1 MASYIRRRKF
11 LATLVG
17 GAAAWPLAARA
28 QQPERMRRIGV
39 LMNKTTDDP
48 DGRVEVTAFV
58 GGLQERGWT
67 PGANLQIDY
76 RWSDGSAD
84 RARAFAAELVAL
96 APAVI
101 MTIGASHVA
110 AIQQVSRTVPIVFI
124 GVTDPVGGG
133 LVASMARPGGNA
145 TGFIL
150 AEFGTSAKWLELLKQ
165 ISPQITRAAV
175 IIDPSNPT
183 ETGQFG
189 SIQSVAPSMGVV
201 LTPVDVRNAGELDR
215 SISEFAGAPNG
226 GLIVVANPLALVH
239 RDTIV
244 GLAARHRLLA
254 VYFARSFVVS
264 GGLVSYGPDVPAQCR
279 QAAGYIDRI
288 LRGEKPADLP
298 VQAPTKYELLINLK
312 TAKALGLEIPATVL
326 ARADEVIE

>member
-1 MASYIRRRKF
+1 
-11 LATLVG
+11 
-17 GAAAWPLAARA
+17 
-28 QQPERMRRIGV
+28 MRRIGV
-39 LMNKTTDDP
+39 LMNRTTDDP
-48 DGRVEVTAFV
+48 DGRVEVAALV
-58 GGLQERGWT
+58 GWLQERGWT

-76 RWSDGSAD
+76 RWSGGSAE
-84 RARAFAAELVAL
+84 RARALAAELVAL

-145 TGFIL
+145 TGIIL

-183 ETGQFG
+183 GTGQFG
-189 SIQSVAPSMGVV
+189 SIQSVAPSMRVV

-215 SISEFAGAPNG
+215 GISEFAGTPNG

-239 RDTIV
+239 RDAII
-244 GLAARHRLLA
+244 GLAARFRLPA
-254 VYFARSFVVS
+254 VYFARSSWRAAAWFPTALTS
-264 GGLVSYGPDVPAQCR
+264 RLNTAKPLAISTASSRARAPPTFQCR
-279 QAAGYIDRI
+279 R
-288 LRGEKPADLP
+288 RPSTSWSSTSKPRRRSAS
-298 VQAPTKYELLINLK
+298 T
-312 TAKALGLEIPATVL
+312 
-326 ARADEVIE
+326 

>member
-1 MASYIRRRKF
+1 MNRRQLMSLLGGAVGASY
-11 LATLVG
+11 AS
-17 GAAAWPLAARA
+17 WPLAVRA
-28 QQPERMRRIGV
+28 QQPGTLRRIGV
-39 LMNKTTDDP
+39 LMNRTTDDP
-48 DGRVEVTAFV
+48 DGRVEVAAFV
-58 GGLQERGWT
+58 GWLQERGWT

-76 RWSDGSAD
+76 RWSGGSAE
-84 RARAFAAELVAL
+84 RARALAAELVAL

-145 TGFIL
+145 TGIIL

-183 ETGQFG
+183 GTGQFG

-215 SISEFAGAPNG
+215 GISEFAGTPNG

-239 RDTIV
+239 RDAII
-244 GLAARHRLLA
+244 GLAARLRLPA
-254 VYFARSFVVS
+254 VYFARSFVAS
-264 GGLVSYGPDVPAQCR
+264 GGLVSYGPDFPAQYR

-298 VQAPTKYELLINLK
+298 VQAPTKYDLVINLR
-312 TAKALGLEIPATVL
+312 TAKVLGLEIPPTLL